1 MSRPLR
7 LEFPGALYH
16 VTARGNDRQA
26 IYLDDAD
33 RLNLLEVLAEVVTQ
47 FNWRCHAYCL
57 MDNHYHLL
65 IETPDANLSRGMRQL
80 NGVYTQNFNR
90 SRGRSGHVF
99 QGRYKAVL
107 VDQNEYLLE
116 VARYIVLNPVRARMV
131 RDAKNYGW
139 SSYSAT
145 AGLAE
150 AQGGLFS
157 DWLLSQFG
165 KRKSSAQKK
174 YAEFVSAGKG
184 QPSPFENVKH
194 QAYLG
199 SDAFVNN
206 MINKIASNLNPV
218 NQHDLSEIP
227 VAQRTPMAKSLEEYN
242 AQEGDRNT
250 AMLAAFNSGAYTQK
264 AIADFYGVHYSR
276 VSKILASMRNQ

>member
-16 VTARGNDRQA
+16 VTARGNDHQA
-26 IYLDDAD
+26 IYLDDVD
-33 RLNLLEVLAEVVTQ
+33 RLNFLEVITEVVTQ

-80 NGVYTQNFNR
+80 NGVYTQGFNR
-90 SRGRSGHVF
+90 RRGRSGHVF

-107 VDQNEYLLE
+107 VDQNDYLLE

-150 AQGGLFS
+150 TQGGLFT

-174 YAEFVSAGKG
+174 YAEFVASGEG
-184 QPSPFENVKH
+184 QPSPFESVKH

-199 SDAFVNN
+199 SDEFVNN
-206 MINKIASNLNPV
+206 MINKITSNVNSKNPR
-218 NQHDLSEIP
+218 DLSEIP
-227 VAQRTPMAKSLEEYN
+227 VAQRTPMAKSLEQYN
-242 AQEGDRNT
+242 AQEGDRNG
-250 AMLAAFNSGAYTQK
+250 AMLAAFKSGAYTQK
-264 AIADFYGVHYSR
+264 AIADFYGLHYSR
-276 VSKILASMRNQ
+276 VSKILASMRN